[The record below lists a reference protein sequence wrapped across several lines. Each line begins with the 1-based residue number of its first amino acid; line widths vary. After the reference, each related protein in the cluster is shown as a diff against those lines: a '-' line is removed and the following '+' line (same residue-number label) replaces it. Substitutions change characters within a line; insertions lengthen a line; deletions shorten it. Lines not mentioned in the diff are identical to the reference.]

1 MVAPYQPPVSMNL
14 FFTIDNDSHLYL
26 TSLNRTSNATSMSEP
41 TRQPTLTL
49 RTSMSS
55 SVRARPSSKDTATT
69 AALVTPGA
77 IKRLDAVEEESLA
90 ERTLSSDH
98 LLQGRSHVFITHNGE
113 RYQLRATRLG
123 KLILTK

>member
-1 MVAPYQPPVSMNL
+1 MVAPYQGAVSMNL

-26 TSLNRTSNATSMSEP
+26 TSLNRTSDATSMSEP

-55 SVRARPSSKDTATT
+55 SSRARPSDKDAPT
-69 AALVTPGA
+69 AALVTPRGV
-77 IKRLDAVEEESLA
+77 KRLDRVEGESSA
-90 ERTLSSDH
+90 ERTLQSDH
-98 LLQGRSHVFITHNGE
+98 LLQGRSHVFIAHNGE